1 MLQQPWLPSSLP
13 RCRLE
18 SRLLGNVRYFNDL
31 IVTHSDQDY
40 MARWA
45 GGVGWVRVG
54 GCEAAELA
62 GSVQDTSCAC
72 SLPA

>member
-1 MLQQPWLPSSLP
+1 MPASQPTGTVLAMLQQPWLPSSLP

-45 GGVGWVRVG
+45 GGVG
-54 GCEAAELA
+54 
-62 GSVQDTSCAC
+62 C
-72 SLPA
+72 S

>member
-45 GGVGWVRVG
+45 GGVG
-54 GCEAAELA
+54 
-62 GSVQDTSCAC
+62 C
-72 SLPA
+72 S